1 MRLKNWF
8 KNAELRTV
16 ILHDGACV
24 GRPAAQDFI
33 PELATATA
41 DPRGCCAC
49 TQALSCVQCVRLVKS

>member
-33 PELATATA
+33 PELATAA
-41 DPRGCCAC
+41 AAPAEDPASVVS
-49 TQALSCVQCVRLVKS
+49 A